1 MITSLAGY
9 ALIGLGAAFTALCI
23 LLVLGL
29 WRQRRAAAEMEWEP
43 DPEPPVTA
51 DGTPEP
57 MARIA
62 RQRRAE
68 MGLPPL
74 PGLQPGAPLVLD
86 AAEVARLHGRFLDA
100 VKEKRPPKVLEHTL
114 PLGAT
119 ADWVPQLHA
128 RAAAGFYHDAAPGAA
143 QARAAAAQAE
153 AAGIHPAAAAEA
165 AFAAL
170 QGHPL
175 EQSLAETRWGIT
187 GHAIRDRLTQG
198 GGLA

>member
-1 MITSLAGY
+1 MITPLAGY

-29 WRQRRAAAEMEWEP
+29 WRQRRAAAEMEWELGP
-43 DPEPPVTA
+43 PPVTP

-62 RQRRAE
+62 RQRRAG

-74 PGLQPGAPLVLD
+74 AGLE
-86 AAEVARLHGRFLDA
+86 AA
-100 VKEKRPPKVLEHTL
+100 HTL

-128 RAAAGFYHDAAPGAA
+128 RAATGFYGQPPPGAA
-143 QARAAAAQAE
+143 QARAVAATYI
-153 AAGIHPAAAAEA
+153 AAGMHPAAAAEA

-170 QGHPL
+170 QGQPL
-175 EQSLAETRWGIT
+175 EQSLAETRWGVT
-187 GHAIRDRLTQG
+187 GHAIRDRILQDTP
-198 GGLA
+198 

>member
-1 MITSLAGY
+1 MITPLAGY
-9 ALIGLGAAFTALCI
+9 ALIGLGIAFTALCGM
-23 LLVLGL
+23 LVLGL
-29 WRQRRAAAEMEWEP
+29 WRQRRAAPEMERELGP
-43 DPEPPVTA
+43 APVTA

-68 MGLPPL
+68 MGLPPH
-74 PGLQPGAPLVLD
+74 PGLE
-86 AAEVARLHGRFLDA
+86 AA
-100 VKEKRPPKVLEHTL
+100 HTL

-128 RAAAGFYHDAAPGAA
+128 RAATGFYHDAAPGAA
-143 QARAAAAQAE
+143 QARAAAAAAQ
-153 AAGIHPAAAAEA
+153 AAGAHPAAAAEA

-170 QGHPL
+170 QGQPL

-187 GHAIRDRLTQG
+187 GHAIRDRLTQATPRPG
-198 GGLA
+198 PAT